1 MHHTHNASH
10 PQESEWDSGSCHDV
24 RHHTVQYKHVNRM
37 YPCTSETNKIKDN
50 NTWNLPKQT
59 QSKKKNSPLEHYS
72 NVRLNCVT
80 GRSHIH
86 WACPDY
92 KYILIFIRIYMQSS
106 DQIPRPR
113 PRGYVAVVALW
124 RLNVRWQRRVYT
136 WQLEAEATL
145 CANIRGVRLHVSSSS
160 SLQWP
165 STVRW
170 PQRWSDNDQLTS

>member
-106 DQIPRPR
+106 DQIPCPR
-113 PRGYVAVVALW
+113 PRGYGGCGGS
-124 RLNVRWQRRVYT
+124 
-136 WQLEAEATL
+136 LEVKRSMAA
-145 CANIRGVRLHVSSSS
+145 ARLHVTTGSWGDA
-160 SLQWP
+160 L
-165 STVRW
+165 R
-170 PQRWSDNDQLTS
+170 